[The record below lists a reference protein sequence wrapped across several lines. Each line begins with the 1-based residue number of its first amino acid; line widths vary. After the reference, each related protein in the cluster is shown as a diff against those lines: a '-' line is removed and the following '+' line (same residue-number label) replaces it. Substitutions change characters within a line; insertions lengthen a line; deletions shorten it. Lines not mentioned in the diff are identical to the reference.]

1 MNLEPLEALLHA
13 SSHAELLERT
23 ERIAQSLGFE
33 HFIYALRLL
42 PREDHPGV
50 DLLLGTYPRHYL
62 DLYARENYLA
72 IDPVVRHA
80 MQSTRPL
87 VWSNALF
94 ADPGVRDMYADARA
108 AGISAGVALSVH
120 NALAGQI
127 GLFGFALDLDAD
139 RGAPQIR
146 SQVPAIQVLTS
157 YVHEAYGRLLQARHP
172 ELGSYPRELPELAPL
187 ERDCLCWLS
196 GGLHPEAIATRLHLS
211 EQQVLQHLE
220 QARRKLKAIS
230 LSQAMARALLLG
242 ITHQPGERPPILLD
256 QSGTWHPHQPRAQ
269 LGQELERRLARQAR
283 TELLILEVHRFERLQ
298 DSLPPHTADS
308 LGEHLYLRL
317 RGDPDL
323 GRALIPMTGHQFALL
338 PQPDQRAEALARRA
352 QALLQAPLVL
362 QEHSV
367 RLELNGGI
375 ACAPEHGRHWQ
386 ELLRHAEQAL
396 HEAGKLAP
404 GSILHFSPDT
414 QRQLEAALHLESR
427 LRQALTDAS
436 PDLSLH
442 YQPIVD
448 TTSGRILGLE
458 ALCRWHDPELGQVP
472 PDRFIPLA
480 ESCDLIHPLG
490 HRVLEMAL
498 QQLATWH
505 SQGLDLFMAV
515 NVSTRQFQDPQLHQ
529 RISASLARYGLPPQS
544 LELEITES
552 VLLGEDPQVLGQLET
567 LHRQGIRFAIDDFG
581 TGYASLGYLR
591 RMPVSVLKLDQSFVR
606 GCHGDPRNGAL
617 VEAAIRMAA
626 SLSLHVVA
634 EGVEEEADRAFLAR
648 LGCARW
654 QGYHCSQPK
663 PATHPELCRLL
674 GAPREA

>member
-230 LSQAMARALLLG
+230 LSQAMARA
-242 ITHQPGERPPILLD
+242 
-256 QSGTWHPHQPRAQ
+256 Q

-448 TTSGRILGLE
+448 TASGRILGLE
-458 ALCRWHDPELGQVP
+458 ALCRWHDPELGHVP

-529 RISASLARYGLPPQS
+529 RISASLARYGLPPQN

-617 VEAAIRMAA
+617 VQGEAEQADLPGQGIVHRQGHPRRVEAAIRMAA